1 MFYFHLLPSDTQFYF
16 AFWFVTWLIVILL
29 PPGSKAIV
37 TAYKLNFIHGVVS
50 SIMAL
55 LCLYN
60 YVPDNVATM
69 TTAAYF
75 TLDGL
80 NMIVNDFIF
89 KAPSY
94 QKGTARKV
102 EYMHHLLCLFVN
114 MYTEVYYAET
124 CTFTKNP
131 MVNFML
137 SELPTPLL
145 IAWRYYGGN
154 TLAVL
159 FAIAFFFVRI
169 IYLSFIFTPLATS
182 KCDSK
187 LGALLAYAF
196 AALNIF
202 FFYKIIA
209 KAWRDMKKGNK
220 KEKKEN

>member
-1 MFYFHLLPSDTQFYF
+1 MFYFHLLPAVTQFYF
-16 AFWFVTWLIVILL
+16 CFWFVTWLIVILL
-29 PPGSKAIV
+29 PPGSKSIM

-50 SIMAL
+50 SVMAL
-55 LCLYN
+55 LCLAG

-94 QKGTARKV
+94 QQGSARRV
-102 EYMHHLLCLFVN
+102 EYVHHVLCLFVN
-114 MYTEVYYAET
+114 MYTEVYQAQT
-124 CTFTKNP
+124 CHMAKNP

-169 IYLSFIFTPLATS
+169 VYLSFIFTPQATS
-182 KCDSK
+182 QCDSQ
-187 LGALLAYAF
+187 LGAVLAYAF

-209 KAWRDMKKGNK
+209 KALRDMKKGK
-220 KEKKEN
+220 KKDKLV